1 MPSAFTVRTCR
12 YLPEALELVR
22 RFGCVTGDAVAKQL
36 GLARGSLQYSL
47 YCAWRHGLVTTYGI
61 SRRTRAWCVDALKQ
75 LAGSLNGRIVV
86 LRVSDIAETAAQL
99 IERGVRYMTARRVV
113 DAMGIPRTITWAHDI
128 VHAVLRLALDGVP
141 SERLRTRHGG
151 RGWLI
156 TDITNM
162 RAAVE
167 GLSRIAEAGE
177 LPLEPDPPPPPPA
190 PRRRSD
196 GVYVSAHVPHNYV
209 DLMNMLVKAGVYP
222 SRSEIVRDA
231 IRKLLEQY
239 RGA

>member
-1 MPSAFTVRTCR
+1 MSNYCQYRA
-12 YLPEALELVR
+12 EAIELVKR
-22 RFGCVTGDAVAKQL
+22 YGCIVGSEGVAQRA
-36 GLARGSLQYSL
+36 GLTRGALQYSL
-47 YCAWRHGLVTTYGI
+47 YCAWRLGVVVSYGI
-61 SRRTRAWCVDALKQ
+61 SRRTRAWCDGPLRQ
-75 LAGSLNGRIVV
+75 LAGSLNGRIAV
-86 LRVSDIAETAAQL
+86 LRVSDAAVAAMSL
-99 IERGVRYMTARRVV
+99 IERGVRYVTAGRIA
-113 DAMGIPRTITWAHDI
+113 DAMGLPRTVTWAHDLAN
-128 VHAVLRLALDGVP
+128 AVLHFALDGVP

-151 RGWLI
+151 RGWLVL
-156 TDITNM
+156 DL